1 MNTKQLFPL
10 IMSVALLTACGG
22 GGGGGGGGGEEPASE
37 TAQNSPAETVA
48 APATA
53 PPSPPVVQQ
62 GEVTTA
68 ELLVERDYTLKQE
81 STLAL
86 EVSPSDQAASYLSVC
101 SEFDPNQTGYAI
113 NYGNCLIRTAIE
125 GPANFSVQVPNAV
138 NSLIA
143 VRWYYEAGSEPVYS
157 FWTRERDGDIFSIR

>member
-1 MNTKQLFPL
+1 MSPQQPASDTLVF
-10 IMSVALLTACGG
+10 SVAVNGYHWRYRRLLDSQRQYALRHGYTYLLIDRPLFSLL
-22 GGGGGGGGGEEPASE
+22 GEETAWLKLPA
-37 TAQNSPAETVA
+37 A
-48 APATA
+48 
-53 PPSPPVVQQ
+53 
-62 GEVTTA
+62 
-68 ELLVERDYTLKQE
+68 LV
-81 STLAL
+81 AL

-113 NYGNCLIRTAIE
+113 NYDNCLIRTAIE